1 MFSTITNI
9 YNKKTKGPTLTEFFT
24 ATGKLKKFFLTTR
37 DVRCVHHGWHDTH
50 RYDLQVLTARVNVG
64 SLVFFTAAM
73 IRSFKSRG
81 NGGTNTRS
89 LTYPQRKNHRV
100 NVRGPRGGHSIS
112 GWSFPDARPIQ
123 RPGNTV
129 FRYWRTSQWKLAGLP
144 SCWNMNVGMFCSCG
158 IDHSCNMSRY
168 VMPVTVSSAK
178 KNEPYTFWLEL
189 HKTHWL

>member
-1 MFSTITNI
+1 ME
-9 YNKKTKGPTLTEFFT
+9 LFT
-24 ATGKLKKFFLTTR
+24 ASRKLIFFFLTTR

-50 RYDLQVLTARVNVG
+50 RYDLQVLTARVIVG

-100 NVRGPRGGHSIS
+100 NVRGPRGAIASVVGHFQKHAVSNVLVTLCSCTDEPHS
-112 GWSFPDARPIQ
+112 GSWRD
-123 RPGNTV
+123 
-129 FRYWRTSQWKLAGLP
+129 FRLAGIWTSVCFATVALATVATCP
-144 SCWNMNVGMFCSCG
+144 VMSCQQRFLQQRRMNRTLF
-158 IDHSCNMSRY
+158 DWR
-168 VMPVTVSSAK
+168 
-178 KNEPYTFWLEL
+178 L